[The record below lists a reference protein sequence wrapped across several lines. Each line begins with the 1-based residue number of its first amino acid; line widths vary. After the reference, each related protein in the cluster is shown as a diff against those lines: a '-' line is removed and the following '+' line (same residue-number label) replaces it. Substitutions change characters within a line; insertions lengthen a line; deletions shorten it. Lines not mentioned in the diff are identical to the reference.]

1 MVEKEMI
8 LVTGGAGYIGAVLVK
23 KLVEA
28 GEKVRVL
35 DKLYFGDEALI
46 DIKPKIELIKA
57 DVREFKPEYL
67 DGVKAVIHLGSL
79 SNDPT
84 AEFDPRAN
92 HEINFEGTMRVAE
105 ACVKRKVKR
114 MTFASSCAIY
124 GFHLDGIADEN
135 FPTNPQSEYAQ
146 SKLDAE
152 KGLLSLVGPDFCP
165 VILRQ
170 ATVFG
175 FSPRMRWDL
184 VINTM
189 TKDAFSKGKI
199 FIYGDGQYW
208 RPLVHVGDVAE
219 AHVKVIRASG
229 DQVKGKIFNLVH
241 KNFLIKDLAYSVKD
255 ALKDEQKVEVEIL
268 PGVVENR
275 SYRVAGDKIKKAIG
289 WEPGFTEGEGA
300 KEIIKVLKS
309 GKYTDFDNPIYYNI
323 KWMKMLVEKGQA
335 F

>member
-1 MVEKEMI
+1 MNDNII

-23 KLVEA
+23 KLVET
-28 GEKVRVL
+28 GENVRVL
-35 DKLYFGDEALI
+35 DKLYFGEQALAEVK
-46 DIKPKIELIKA
+46 DKIELIKG

-67 DGVKAVIHLGSL
+67 DGVKAVMHLGSL

-84 AEFDPRAN
+84 ADFDPRAN

-105 ACVKRKVKR
+105 ACLKKKVKR

-152 KGLLSLVGPDFCP
+152 KGLLSLVSDDFCP

-184 VINTM
+184 VVNTM
-189 TKDAFSKGKI
+189 TKDAFLRNKI
-199 FIYGDGQYW
+199 FIYGDGKYW
-208 RPLVHVGDVAE
+208 RPLVQVGDVAE
-219 AHVKVIRASG
+219 AHMRLVRAEEG
-229 DQVKGKIFNLVH
+229 KVKGQVFNLVH
-241 KNFLIKDLAYSVKD
+241 QNYLILELGQHVNEV
-255 ALKDEQKVEVEIL
+255 LKGELNTRVEIL
-268 PGVVENR
+268 PGTTENR
-275 SYRVAGDKIKKAIG
+275 SYRVSGDKIRKILD
-289 WEPGFTEGEGA
+289 WEPEITVKQGA
-300 KEIIKVLKS
+300 LEILDKLNA

-323 KWMKMLVEKGQA
+323 QWMKMLVEKGQA

>member
-1 MVEKEMI
+1 MNDNIV
-8 LVTGGAGYIGAVLVK
+8 LVTGGAGYIGSVLVK

-35 DKLYFGDEALI
+35 DKLYFGDEALA
-46 DIKPKIELIKA
+46 DLKKKIELVKG
-57 DVREFKPEYL
+57 DVREFKPVYL
-67 DGVKAVIHLGSL
+67 DGVKAVMHLGSL

-92 HEINFEGTMRVAE
+92 HEINYEGTMRVAE
-105 ACVKRKVKR
+105 ACIKRKVKR

-135 FPTNPQSEYAQ
+135 FSTNPQSEYAQ

-152 KGLLSLVGPDFCP
+152 KGLLSLVSDDFCP

-199 FIYGDGQYW
+199 FIYGDGKYW

-219 AHVKVIRASG
+219 AHMKLVKA
-229 DQVKGKIFNLVH
+229 DEKKVKGQLFNLVH
-241 KNFLIKDLAYSVKD
+241 NNFLIKDLAFSVKQ
-255 ALKDEQKVEVEIL
+255 ALKDDKDVAVEIQ
-268 PGVVENR
+268 PGITENR
-275 SYRVAGDKIKKAIG
+275 SYRVAGEKIKQALG
-289 WEPGFTEGEGA
+289 WESGITEGEGA
-300 KEIIKVLKS
+300 REIFKVLKA